1 MYSKS
6 HCLIAFLISAALC
19 LVAAAANAQT
29 APAPAPQTPLAATPQ
44 TAPAPAPQAAPAVST
59 PATPAPAQA
68 APATTGVLRGHILDQ
83 TGALIP
89 GAQITVTTTKGATV
103 GTGTA
108 SASGSYVV
116 RGLPAGSY
124 IVQVTYNGFAP
135 FVSEPIPLAAGQS
148 KSIEIKMAVEAA
160 QQEVVV
166 TDESGPTVS
175 TDADANAS
183 AIVLKGK
190 DLDAL
195 SDDPDE
201 LSNELTALAGPSA
214 GPTAARFTLTDSPAE
229 RCRRSRRSARFASTR
244 IPFRPSSTTSATG
257 ASRFSPSREPMS
269 LHGRGFLAGQRQR
282 VQHRQSVHSGIP
294 RTTASST
301 TGPSAARSTRSPRS
315 SSAWRAATA
324 RTPTSTQRIPR

>member
-1 MYSKS
+1 
-6 HCLIAFLISAALC
+6 LIAFVIAAG
-19 LVAAAANAQT
+19 LVLPVTAQT
-29 APAPAPQTPLAATPQ
+29 APASPPQTPQATTPQ
-44 TAPAPAPQAAPAVST
+44 TAPAPAPQTAPTPVEQTAPAEST
-59 PATPAPAQA
+59 LATPAPAEA
-68 APATTGVLRGHILDQ
+68 APATTGILRGHILDQ

-124 IVQVTYNGFAP
+124 VVQVTYNGFAP
-135 FVSEPIPLAAGQS
+135 FVSEPIPLAAGQA
-148 KSIEIKMAVEAA
+148 KNLEIKMAVEDTT

-166 TDESGPTVS
+166 TDESGPAVS

-183 AIVLKGK
+183 AMVLKGS

-201 LSNELTALAGPSA
+201 LSNELSALAGPSA
-214 GPTAARFTLTDSPAE
+214 GPTAGRFTSTDLPEE

-244 IPFRPSSTTSATG
+244 ILSLRSSTASATA
-257 ASRFSPSREPMS
+257 ASRF
-269 LHGRGFLAGQRQR
+269 
-282 VQHRQSVHSGIP
+282 
-294 RTTASST
+294 
-301 TGPSAARSTRSPRS
+301 
-315 SSAWRAATA
+315 
-324 RTPTSTQRIPR
+324 